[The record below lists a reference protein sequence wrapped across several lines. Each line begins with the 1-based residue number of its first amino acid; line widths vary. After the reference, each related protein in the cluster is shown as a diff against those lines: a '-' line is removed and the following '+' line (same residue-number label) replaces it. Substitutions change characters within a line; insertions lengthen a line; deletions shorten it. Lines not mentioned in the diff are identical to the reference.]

1 MTSNFEAGIKATFL
15 VTKKHGMTDEEFE
28 QHYTKIHIPMVA
40 EILVRHN
47 VLQYSVVSSSRM
59 PLVDGMGN

>member
-1 MTSNFEAGIKATFL
+1 MTSNFETGIKATFL
-15 VTKKHGMTDEEFE
+15 GTKKHGMTDEEFE

-59 PLVDGMGN
+59 SFVDGMGN